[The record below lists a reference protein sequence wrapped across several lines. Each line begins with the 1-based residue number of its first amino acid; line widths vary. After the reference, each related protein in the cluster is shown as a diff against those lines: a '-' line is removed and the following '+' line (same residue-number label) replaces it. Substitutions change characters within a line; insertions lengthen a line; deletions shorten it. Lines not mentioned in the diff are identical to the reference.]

1 MHHRIVQEQLQ
12 VISTLYPSPKLTTMI
27 FDGFYKFKLKD
38 ETCFDMLA
46 VQYLSRQRQYYR
58 THNHESE
65 AK

>member
-12 VISTLYPSPKLTTMI
+12 LISTLYSSPKLTTMI

-46 VQYLSRQRQYYR
+46 VQYL
-58 THNHESE
+58 
-65 AK
+65 